1 MPRWKELLSV
11 WGCVRSESQEG
22 WGGIQA
28 LILSLLAGTG
38 SGQGQRA
45 GLWPPAHS
53 LAREVGAPC
62 QKPGLGMGTE
72 RTFQETSVRAHG
84 WFTWLCFLKKYVIIL
99 FFFNFQVNKSLSACF
114 NSPL

>member
-1 MPRWKELLSV
+1 MPSWKELSSV
-11 WGCVRSESQEG
+11 SGCEG

-45 GLWPPAHS
+45 GHS
-53 LAREVGAPC
+53 PFLGTRGGSTLPESRAGSGA
-62 QKPGLGMGTE
+62 G
-72 RTFQETSVRAHG
+72 RTFRETSVSRGETPMAGSHG
-84 WFTWLCFLKKYVIIL
+84 FVFLKKKKIVIII
-99 FFFNFQVNKSLSACF
+99 FFNFQVNKSLSACL